1 MIINLFRKIFAYFG
15 LASKPYVS
23 PLQEAEQRLGSDIK
37 LLLSA
42 FDSGAFKEVFF
53 YLRKLEM
60 SPNDLSKII
69 PQFDLY
75 ITPEVISHFC
85 DNLQVKYAK
94 PTNAEDKPKSEE
106 GQNLGE
112 FIIPTTYFVY
122 PAPSDLDPKQ
132 SAPISIVIPSFVK
145 FFILSNYWEN
155 VSETNR
161 LKANQTRLISIEKNS
176 PDTTI
181 LFIQNLTQA
190 DFDLDFISLN
200 INADYFIIWLD
211 YHLIF
216 NNSKKYTSE
225 KLKQLPRKK
234 IIFGCSVASEEIRRF
249 GIELQFLNYDIE
261 LQVHSRPSVFFDH
274 NIKEFSNF

>member
-1 MIINLFRKIFAYFG
+1 MIINLFRKIFAW
-15 LASKPYVS
+15 LISKPYVS
-23 PLQEAEQRLGSDIK
+23 PLQEAEQISSSDIQ

-53 YLRKLEM
+53 YLRKLDM
-60 SPNDLSKII
+60 LPNDLATII

-94 PTNAEDKPKSEE
+94 PTYAGDKPKSEE

-112 FIIPTTYFVY
+112 YVVPTTYFVSLE
-122 PAPSDLDPKQ
+122 PSDLGP
-132 SAPISIVIPSFVK
+132 SNPPPASIVIPSFVK
-145 FFILSNYWEN
+145 FFIVSNYWEN

-161 LKANQTRLISIEKNS
+161 LKANQTRLISIEKNN
-176 PDTTI
+176 PDTTV
-181 LFIQNLTQA
+181 LFLQNLTQA
-190 DFDLDFISLN
+190 DFDLNFTSLI

-216 NNSKKYTSE
+216 NNSKKYNSE

-249 GIELQFLNYDIE
+249 GIELQFLNYDVE
-261 LQVHSRPSVFFDH
+261 LQVHNSPSVFFDY
-274 NIKEFSNF
+274 NTKEFCK